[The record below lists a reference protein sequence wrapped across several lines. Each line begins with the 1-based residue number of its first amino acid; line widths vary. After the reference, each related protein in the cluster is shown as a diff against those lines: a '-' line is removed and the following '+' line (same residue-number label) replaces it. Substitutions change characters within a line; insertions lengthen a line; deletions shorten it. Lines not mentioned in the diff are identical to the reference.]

1 MALSNASLTSTASN
15 VYVSSGNTVVSVAY
29 FLNTDGTAVNLNLW
43 AVPTGSSASGD
54 SNQIYRNVQIA
65 GGDTFVVD
73 MEKLVLANGDYI
85 VGNASG
91 NITATVSY
99 VGI

>member
-15 VYVSSGNTVVSVAY
+15 VYVSSGNTVISVAY
-29 FLNTDGTAVNLNLW
+29 FLNLDGTAVNLNLW
-43 AVPTGSSASGD
+43 AVPNGSSASN

-65 GGDTFVVD
+65 SGDTFVVD
-73 MEKLVLANGDYI
+73 MEKLVLTTGDTI

>member
-15 VYVSSGNTVVSVAY
+15 VYVSSGNTVVSVSY
-29 FLNTDGTAVNLNLW
+29 FLNTGGTASNLNLW
-43 AVPTGSSASGD
+43 AVPTGGSAGD

-65 GGDTFVVD
+65 AGDTFVVD
-73 MEKLVLANGDYI
+73 MEKLVLANGDSL

-91 NITATVSY
+91 TITATVSY